1 MIENF
6 VFAFENE
13 GGRNWR
19 TIKRASTKITECR
32 PVGVQPIFFM
42 FLSITVYNS
51 PVRSGWII
59 QYMATIFC
67 RLQPVPS

>member
-32 PVGVQPIFFM
+32 PRATHILHVSVNNCLQ
-42 FLSITVYNS
+42 LSSKIRMDHPVY
-51 PVRSGWII
+51 GHD
-59 QYMATIFC
+59 
-67 RLQPVPS
+67 LL